1 VAVAT
6 LVHWPQVEVGGSAL
20 SPELERVLDHVVV
33 DHHLHLP
40 DMFEIRFLATDP
52 KVLSSAGLE
61 IGKPVKIGVVAP
73 GGQTESLISG
83 EVTSLEAE
91 YGPAGAFAVARGY
104 DPSHRLHGGRR
115 TDTYKNVKDSDIAS
129 TIAQKAGLQV
139 GTIDDSGTLHD
150 HVSQFNLSDWDF
162 LKGRARE
169 IGFELSVID
178 GKFTFRKPIDSSGGP
193 ASGDYNSSNPLQLV
207 FGQDLLEFR
216 PRLSAAQ
223 QVKDVKA
230 RGWDPKQKQKV
241 VGSAS
246 ASTTSASLSATPS
259 ALAGKVGDP
268 SYVVVDRPLFTQAQV
283 DAAAKA
289 GSEAIA
295 STFAEA
301 DGVARGDPKLKA
313 GTPVNIAEV
322 IQDFAGQYTLTS
334 TRHVF
339 DHEGYRTH
347 FVVSGR
353 QERSILGLASAGL
366 SNGSASAGG
375 HPVYGMVIGQVSDNN
390 DPDQLGRVKLKLPWL
405 SDDYESDWARV
416 AQLGA
421 GPDSGAVFLPENNDE
436 VLVAFEFG
444 DVRRPY
450 VIGSLWNGVDK
461 PKLGSGLF
469 DNGKVKR
476 RGFVSRKGHRFVFL
490 DDANNAGIALLTSD
504 GNLKIALNE
513 SKSEIHISCQGKIML
528 KAQGDLTIDSQGNIK
543 LTAQQGISLQAQNS
557 LDLQGMTAS
566 LKTQSPSLTLDNGA
580 GAKVEMSGPQVNI
593 NSGAL
598 QVI

>member
-1 VAVAT
+1 
-6 LVHWPQVEVGGSAL
+6 
-20 SPELERVLDHVVV
+20 
-33 DHHLHLP
+33 
-40 DMFEIRFLATDP
+40 
-52 KVLSSAGLE
+52 
-61 IGKPVKIGVVAP
+61 
-73 GGQTESLISG
+73 
-83 EVTSLEAE
+83 
-91 YGPAGAFAVARGY
+91 
-104 DPSHRLHGGRR
+104 
-115 TDTYKNVKDSDIAS
+115 
-129 TIAQKAGLQV
+129 
-139 GTIDDSGTLHD
+139 
-150 HVSQFNLSDWDF
+150 
-162 LKGRARE
+162 
-169 IGFELSVID
+169 
-178 GKFTFRKPIDSSGGP
+178 
-193 ASGDYNSSNPLQLV
+193 
-207 FGQDLLEFR
+207 
-216 PRLSAAQ
+216 
-223 QVKDVKA
+223 
-230 RGWDPKQKQKV
+230 
-241 VGSAS
+241 
-246 ASTTSASLSATPS
+246 
-259 ALAGKVGDP
+259 
-268 SYVVVDRPLFTQAQV
+268 
-283 DAAAKA
+283 
-289 GSEAIA
+289 
-295 STFAEA
+295 
-301 DGVARGDPKLKA
+301 
-313 GTPVNIAEV
+313 
-322 IQDFAGQYTLTS
+322 
-334 TRHVF
+334 
-339 DHEGYRTH
+339 
-347 FVVSGR
+347 VVSGR

-366 SNGSASAGG
+366 SNGSSSAGG
-375 HPVYGMVIGQVSDNN
+375 HPIYGMVIGQVSDNN

-416 AQLGA
+416 VQLGA

-490 DDANNAGIALLTSD
+490 DDPNNAGIALLTSD

-528 KAQGDLTIDSQGNIK
+528 KAQGDLTVDSQGNIK